1 MGPRGGQVPSRP
13 LPGEAGCRRDPS
25 QGRPG
30 AVEPPPPTAWR
41 SGAFAGRVTL
51 CLSLPGEQVILGAG
65 GGSSHTPGRPGVT
78 FRWTQQ
84 PAAPRSLSGGASLGR
99 VASHVSLVRP
109 CLVAERPAP
118 PRELLVPQAE
128 VTARSLR
135 LQWVPGSDGASPI
148 RYFTVQVRELPRG
161 QWRTYSSSVSHGA
174 TACTVERYQARR
186 GTQSRSQGP
195 AVRGP
200 RPSAGSRPQ
209 GQSLTRTSEGTC
221 LLFRPHPV
229 YRGPTAPSAPPPQPF
244 PRSVLQTGSAPL
256 AGTPQAPGRRGRGDR
271 DSGLPEV

>member
-1 MGPRGGQVPSRP
+1 MGPRGGRVPS
-13 LPGEAGCRRDPS
+13 S
-25 QGRPG
+25 
-30 AVEPPPPTAWR
+30 PPPPTAWR
-41 SGAFAGRVTL
+41 SGAHAGRVTL
-51 CLSLPGEQVILGAG
+51 CLSLPGGQVILGAG
-65 GGSSHTPGRPGVT
+65 GGSSHSPGRPGVT

-84 PAAPRSLSGGASLGR
+84 PAAPRSLSGGASPGR
-99 VASHVSLVRP
+99 AASHVSLVRP

-209 GQSLTRTSEGTC
+209 GQSLTHTSEGTC

-229 YRGPTAPSAPPPQPF
+229 YRGRVSMYRGPTAPSAPPPQPL

-271 DSGLPEV
+271 DSGLPGV